1 MRDRPRSQPPP
12 YPRRVRPIGVTEL
25 ALEVRLLARDD
36 RPPDHAEH
44 HRQQQEWPQ
53 RVDEQRDAGVEGRE
67 PDVHRVAGEAIGA
80 PHHERR
86 GGLNGNRAR
95 AGSAKQDDG
104 ARRKRN
110 ARAGEDPA
118 EQYPSPAHRYGCG
131 LESIQR
137 VPDAEP
143 QRVHDGRRHHH
154 ACAIRRSIRHVASC
168 GHSGDSNAS
177 GGAKSIAGG
186 FQDEGVHSLA
196 LMHPLLILLVG
207 MATILVGIVLL
218 RLNAFLA
225 LVIAAI
231 VVSLLAPGE
240 PAAKIAR
247 VAEGFG
253 RTAGTVGIVIALAAI
268 TGKAMTD
275 SGAADRIVNG
285 FLALLGEKRGATALC
300 STGYIL
306 SIPVFFDTVF
316 YLLVPL
322 ARSMYGRT
330 NRNYL
335 KYLLAIAAGAGA
347 THTLVPPTP
356 GPLAIA
362 GTLGVDLGTMVLVGI
377 VVALPAAGAGL
388 LFAGWVDH
396 RMPVVPQRP
405 AALAVGAS
413 AVTAPAPQRLPG
425 LVPSI
430 LPIILPV
437 LLISSRTVVV
447 SMTARPGLHVTMW
460 SALAPYT
467 AIIGNPNLALLL
479 GTGIAMWVYVR
490 QRTVSRADLAEMVET
505 SLMSAGVM
513 ILIIAASGGF
523 GVALQA
529 TEIGSVIERAFVGQS
544 GGAASGTDSGM
555 VFLFLGF
562 GVASLI
568 KLAQGS
574 STVAMITTAAM
585 LAAMLPAS
593 GLPFHTVYVA
603 TAIAS
608 GSLVGTWMND
618 SGFWLF
624 SKMGGVTEIETL
636 KSWTP
641 VLAIVGTGVHDF
653 RVS

>member
-1 MRDRPRSQPPP
+1 MPP
-12 YPRRVRPIGVTEL
+12 T
-25 ALEVRLLARDD
+25 
-36 RPPDHAEH
+36 
-44 HRQQQEWPQ
+44 
-53 RVDEQRDAGVEGRE
+53 
-67 PDVHRVAGEAIGA
+67 
-80 PHHERR
+80 
-86 GGLNGNRAR
+86 
-95 AGSAKQDDG
+95 
-104 ARRKRN
+104 
-110 ARAGEDPA
+110 
-118 EQYPSPAHRYGCG
+118 
-131 LESIQR
+131 
-137 VPDAEP
+137 
-143 QRVHDGRRHHH
+143 
-154 ACAIRRSIRHVASC
+154 
-168 GHSGDSNAS
+168 
-177 GGAKSIAGG
+177 
-186 FQDEGVHSLA
+186 
-196 LMHPLLILLVG
+196 LIVLVG
-207 MATILVGIVLL
+207 MATILGAILLL

-225 LVIAAI
+225 LIIAAI

-240 PAAKIAR
+240 PAVKIAR

-253 RTAGTVGIVIALAAI
+253 RTAGTVGVVIALAAI

-300 STGYIL
+300 STGYVL

-335 KYLLAIAAGAGA
+335 KYLLAIAAGAAA

-377 VVALPAAGAGL
+377 VVALPAAGVGL
-388 LFAGWVDH
+388 LFAGWVDR
-396 RMPVVPQRP
+396 RMPVVPQAP
-405 AALAVGAS
+405 AAPALGAS
-413 AVTAPAPQRLPG
+413 AAAAMHPLPG
-425 LVPSI
+425 LVPSL

-437 LLISSRTVVV
+437 LLISSHTVVV
-447 SMTARPGLHVTMW
+447 SMTARPGSHVALW

-467 AIIGNPNLALLL
+467 AIIGNPNLALLVAV
-479 GTGIAMWVYVR
+479 GIAMWVYVR
-490 QRTVSRADLAEMVET
+490 QRRVSRADLAEMVET

-513 ILIIAASGGF
+513 ILIIAASGAF

-529 TEIGSVIERAFVGQS
+529 TEIGSVIERTFVGQAAAAGVGS
-544 GGAASGTDSGM
+544 GL

-641 VLAIVGTGVHDF
+641 VLAIVGLTAMVTTLVLALLVPL
-653 RVS
+653 R

>member
-1 MRDRPRSQPPP
+1 
-12 YPRRVRPIGVTEL
+12 
-25 ALEVRLLARDD
+25 
-36 RPPDHAEH
+36 
-44 HRQQQEWPQ
+44 
-53 RVDEQRDAGVEGRE
+53 
-67 PDVHRVAGEAIGA
+67 
-80 PHHERR
+80 
-86 GGLNGNRAR
+86 
-95 AGSAKQDDG
+95 
-104 ARRKRN
+104 
-110 ARAGEDPA
+110 
-118 EQYPSPAHRYGCG
+118 
-131 LESIQR
+131 
-137 VPDAEP
+137 
-143 QRVHDGRRHHH
+143 
-154 ACAIRRSIRHVASC
+154 
-168 GHSGDSNAS
+168 
-177 GGAKSIAGG
+177 
-186 FQDEGVHSLA
+186 
-196 LMHPLLILLVG
+196 MHPTLILIVG
-207 MATILVGIVLL
+207 MATILGAILLL

-225 LVIAAI
+225 LIIAAI

-240 PAAKIAR
+240 PAAKMAR

-268 TGKAMTD
+268 AGKAMMD
-275 SGAADRIVNG
+275 SGAADRIVKA

-300 STGYIL
+300 ATGYVL

-322 ARSMYGRT
+322 ARSMHGRT

-377 VVALPAAGAGL
+377 AVALPAAGAGL
-388 LFAGWVDH
+388 LFAGWVDR
-396 RMPVVPQRP
+396 RMPVVPRAP
-405 AALAVGAS
+405 AAPALGAS
-413 AVTAPAPQRLPG
+413 AREAAALPLPG
-425 LVPSI
+425 LVSSF

-437 LLISSRTVVV
+437 LFISSHTVVA
-447 SMTARPGLHVTMW
+447 SMTARPGAHLAIW
-460 SALAPYT
+460 STLAPYT
-467 AIIGNPNLALLL
+467 AIIGNPNLALLVAAAV
-479 GTGIAMWVYVR
+479 AMWVYAR
-490 QRTVSRADLAEMVET
+490 ERRVSRADLAEMVDT

-513 ILIIAASGGF
+513 ILIIAASGAF

-529 TEIGSVIERAFVGQS
+529 TEIGPVIERAFVGRA
-544 GGAASGTDSGM
+544 AASGMGSGL

-568 KLAQGS
+568 KIAQGS

-585 LAAMLPAS
+585 LAAMLPANGG

-641 VLAIVGTGVHDF
+641 VLAIVGVTAMVTTVALAVLVPL
-653 RVS
+653 R

>member
-1 MRDRPRSQPPP
+1 MPP
-12 YPRRVRPIGVTEL
+12 T
-25 ALEVRLLARDD
+25 
-36 RPPDHAEH
+36 
-44 HRQQQEWPQ
+44 
-53 RVDEQRDAGVEGRE
+53 
-67 PDVHRVAGEAIGA
+67 
-80 PHHERR
+80 
-86 GGLNGNRAR
+86 
-95 AGSAKQDDG
+95 
-104 ARRKRN
+104 
-110 ARAGEDPA
+110 
-118 EQYPSPAHRYGCG
+118 
-131 LESIQR
+131 
-137 VPDAEP
+137 
-143 QRVHDGRRHHH
+143 
-154 ACAIRRSIRHVASC
+154 
-168 GHSGDSNAS
+168 
-177 GGAKSIAGG
+177 
-186 FQDEGVHSLA
+186 
-196 LMHPLLILLVG
+196 LILLVG
-207 MATILVGIVLL
+207 MATILAGIVLL

-225 LVIAAI
+225 LIIAAI

-240 PAAKIAR
+240 PAVKIAR

-268 TGKAMTD
+268 TGQAMLG

-388 LFAGWVDH
+388 LFAGWVDR

-413 AVTAPAPQRLPG
+413 AVTAPAPRRLPG

-437 LLISSRTVVV
+437 LLISSHTVVV
-447 SMTARPGLHVTMW
+447 SMTARPGLHVAMW

-467 AIIGNPNLALLL
+467 AVIGNPNLALLL
-479 GTGIAMWVYVR
+479 GTGIALWVYAR
-490 QRTVSRADLAEMVET
+490 QRTASRADLAEMVET

-585 LAAMLPAS
+585 LGAACLRRRRSRS
-593 GLPFHTVYVA
+593 GPPPGRSDSTARSTTRGGAAQPRFRSNGSGRPVTTRPLPFGRSAGSRMTPITSTSAVA
-603 TAIAS
+603 PSIPIQRRSGPTTSAATTSTAS
-608 GSLVGTWMND
+608 
-618 SGFWLF
+618 
-624 SKMGGVTEIETL
+624 
-636 KSWTP
+636 SWT
-641 VLAIVGTGVHDF
+641 ITSSSSSIHSTIIGVP
-653 RVS
+653 SSSA

>member
-80 PHHERR
+80 PQHERR

-207 MATILVGIVLL
+207 MATILVGIVVL

-225 LVIAAI
+225 LITAAI

-240 PAAKIAR
+240 PGVKIAR

-253 RTAGTVGIVIALAAI
+253 RTAGTIGIVIALAGIA
-268 TGKAMTD
+268 GKAMMD
-275 SGAADRIVNG
+275 SGAADRIVRA

-300 STGYIL
+300 ATGYVL

-335 KYLLAIAAGAGA
+335 KYIMAIAAGAAA

-356 GPLAIA
+356 GPLAVA
-362 GTLGVDLGTMVLVGI
+362 GTLGVDLGTMVLVGL
-377 VVALPAAGAGL
+377 VVALPAAGVGL
-388 LFAGWVDH
+388 LYAGWVDR
-396 RMPVVPQRP
+396 RMPVVPRENP
-405 AALAVGAS
+405 GGGAAPS
-413 AVTAPAPQRLPG
+413 AGTHPLPG
-425 LVPSI
+425 LIPSL
-430 LPIILPV
+430 LPIVLPV
-437 LLISSRTVVV
+437 LLISSNTVVV
-447 SMTARPGLHVTMW
+447 SMTSRAAVHTTVW
-460 SALAPYT
+460 SALSPYT
-467 AIIGNPNLALLL
+467 AIIGNANLALLVSAVV
-479 GTGIAMWVYVR
+479 AMGVYAR
-490 QRTVSRADLAEMVET
+490 QRGASRADLAEMVET
-505 SLMSAGVM
+505 SLMSAGLI
-513 ILIIAASGGF
+513 ILI
-523 GVALQA
+523 
-529 TEIGSVIERAFVGQS
+529 
-544 GGAASGTDSGM
+544 
-555 VFLFLGF
+555 
-562 GVASLI
+562 
-568 KLAQGS
+568 
-574 STVAMITTAAM
+574 TAA
-585 LAAMLPAS
+585 
-593 GLPFHTVYVA
+593 
-603 TAIAS
+603 
-608 GSLVGTWMND
+608 
-618 SGFWLF
+618 
-624 SKMGGVTEIETL
+624 GGE
-636 KSWTP
+636 
-641 VLAIVGTGVHDF
+641 
-653 RVS
+653 

>member
-1 MRDRPRSQPPP
+1 MPP
-12 YPRRVRPIGVTEL
+12 T
-25 ALEVRLLARDD
+25 
-36 RPPDHAEH
+36 
-44 HRQQQEWPQ
+44 
-53 RVDEQRDAGVEGRE
+53 
-67 PDVHRVAGEAIGA
+67 
-80 PHHERR
+80 
-86 GGLNGNRAR
+86 
-95 AGSAKQDDG
+95 
-104 ARRKRN
+104 
-110 ARAGEDPA
+110 
-118 EQYPSPAHRYGCG
+118 
-131 LESIQR
+131 
-137 VPDAEP
+137 
-143 QRVHDGRRHHH
+143 
-154 ACAIRRSIRHVASC
+154 
-168 GHSGDSNAS
+168 
-177 GGAKSIAGG
+177 
-186 FQDEGVHSLA
+186 
-196 LMHPLLILLVG
+196 LILLIG
-207 MATILVGIVLL
+207 MATILGAILLL

-225 LVIAAI
+225 LIIAAI

-240 PAAKIAR
+240 PAVKIAR

-253 RTAGTVGIVIALAAI
+253 RTAGTVGVVIALAAI
-268 TGKAMTD
+268 TGKAMMD
-275 SGAADRIVNG
+275 SGAADRIVQA

-300 STGYIL
+300 ATGYVL

-322 ARSMYGRT
+322 ARTMHGRT

-335 KYLLAIAAGAGA
+335 KYLLAITAGAGA

-377 VVALPAAGAGL
+377 VVALPAAGVGL
-388 LFAGWVDH
+388 LLAGWVDR
-396 RMPVVPQRP
+396 RMPVVPRAP
-405 AALAVGAS
+405 TASALGAS
-413 AVTAPAPQRLPG
+413 AAAATQPLPG
-425 LVPSI
+425 LVPSL

-437 LLISSRTVVV
+437 LLISSHTVVV
-447 SMTARPGLHVTMW
+447 SMTARPGMHLAMW

-467 AIIGNPNLALLL
+467 AIIGNPNLALLVAAAV
-479 GTGIAMWVYVR
+479 AMGVYAR
-490 QRTVSRADLAEMVET
+490 QRGVSRAELAEMVET

-513 ILIIAASGGF
+513 ILIIAASGAF

-529 TEIGSVIERAFVGQS
+529 TEIGPVIERAFVGQS
-544 GGAASGTDSGM
+544 GAAASGTGSGLI
-555 VFLFLGF
+555 FLFLGF

-568 KLAQGS
+568 KIAQGS

-585 LAAMLPAS
+585 LAAMLPANGG

-641 VLAIVGTGVHDF
+641 VLAVVGVTGMVTTL
-653 RVS
+653 VLAVLVPLK

>member
-1 MRDRPRSQPPP
+1 
-12 YPRRVRPIGVTEL
+12 
-25 ALEVRLLARDD
+25 
-36 RPPDHAEH
+36 
-44 HRQQQEWPQ
+44 
-53 RVDEQRDAGVEGRE
+53 
-67 PDVHRVAGEAIGA
+67 
-80 PHHERR
+80 
-86 GGLNGNRAR
+86 
-95 AGSAKQDDG
+95 
-104 ARRKRN
+104 
-110 ARAGEDPA
+110 
-118 EQYPSPAHRYGCG
+118 
-131 LESIQR
+131 
-137 VPDAEP
+137 
-143 QRVHDGRRHHH
+143 
-154 ACAIRRSIRHVASC
+154 
-168 GHSGDSNAS
+168 
-177 GGAKSIAGG
+177 
-186 FQDEGVHSLA
+186 
-196 LMHPLLILLVG
+196 MHPTLILLIG
-207 MATILVGIVLL
+207 IATILAGIVVL

-225 LVIAAI
+225 LIIAAI

-240 PAAKIAR
+240 AAVKIAR

-268 TGKAMTD
+268 IGKAMME
-275 SGAADRIVNG
+275 SGAADRIVNA

-316 YLLVPL
+316 FLLVPL

-362 GTLGVDLGTMVLVGI
+362 GTLGVDLGTMVLVGAA
-377 VVALPAAGAGL
+377 VALPAAAAGL
-388 LFAGWVDH
+388 LFAGWVDR
-396 RMPVVPQRP
+396 RMPVVPQAP
-405 AALAVGAS
+405 AALGVNAAAVAP
-413 AVTAPAPQRLPG
+413 TAPLPG
-425 LVPSI
+425 LIPSL
-430 LPIILPV
+430 LPILLPV
-437 LLISSRTVVV
+437 LLISSHTVVA
-447 SMTARPGLHVTMW
+447 SMTARPGMHVAMW
-460 SALAPYT
+460 STLEPYT
-467 AIIGNPNLALLL
+467 AIIGNPNLALLV
-479 GTGIAMWVYVR
+479 GTGIAMWVYAR
-490 QRTVSRADLAEMVET
+490 QRRASRADIAEMVET
-505 SLMSAGVM
+505 SITSAGVM

-529 TEIGSVIERAFVGQS
+529 TGIGSVIERTFVGQA
-544 GGAASGTDSGM
+544 AASGIGSGL

-624 SKMGGVTEIETL
+624 SKMGGVTEIQTL

-641 VLAIVGTGVHDF
+641 LLGIVGVTAMVATLALALLVPL
-653 RVS
+653 R

>member
-1 MRDRPRSQPPP
+1 
-12 YPRRVRPIGVTEL
+12 
-25 ALEVRLLARDD
+25 
-36 RPPDHAEH
+36 
-44 HRQQQEWPQ
+44 
-53 RVDEQRDAGVEGRE
+53 
-67 PDVHRVAGEAIGA
+67 
-80 PHHERR
+80 
-86 GGLNGNRAR
+86 
-95 AGSAKQDDG
+95 
-104 ARRKRN
+104 
-110 ARAGEDPA
+110 
-118 EQYPSPAHRYGCG
+118 
-131 LESIQR
+131 
-137 VPDAEP
+137 
-143 QRVHDGRRHHH
+143 
-154 ACAIRRSIRHVASC
+154 
-168 GHSGDSNAS
+168 
-177 GGAKSIAGG
+177 
-186 FQDEGVHSLA
+186 
-196 LMHPLLILLVG
+196 MHPTLILLVG
-207 MATILVGIVLL
+207 IATILAGIVVL

-225 LVIAAI
+225 LIIAAI

-240 PAAKIAR
+240 AAVKIAR

-268 TGKAMTD
+268 IGKAMMD
-275 SGAADRIVNG
+275 SGAADRIVNA

-316 YLLVPL
+316 FLLVPL

-362 GTLGVDLGTMVLVGI
+362 GTLGVDLGTMVLVGAG
-377 VVALPAAGAGL
+377 VALPAAAAGL
-388 LFAGWVDH
+388 LAAGWLDR
-396 RMPVVPQRP
+396 RMPVVPQAP
-405 AALAVGAS
+405 AGLGVSAAAVAP
-413 AVTAPAPQRLPG
+413 TAPLPG
-425 LVPSI
+425 LVPSL
-430 LPIILPV
+430 LPILLPV
-437 LLISSRTVVV
+437 LLISSHTVVV
-447 SMTARPGLHVTMW
+447 SMTARPGMQVAMW
-460 SALAPYT
+460 STLEPYA
-467 AIIGNPNLALLL
+467 AILGNPNLALLV
-479 GTGIAMWVYVR
+479 GTGIAMWVYAR
-490 QRTVSRADLAEMVET
+490 QRRASRADIAEMVES
-505 SLMSAGVM
+505 SLTSAGVM

-529 TEIGSVIERAFVGQS
+529 TEIGSVIERAFVGPA
-544 GGAASGTDSGM
+544 AASGIGSGL

-585 LAAMLPAS
+585 LAAMLPAK

-624 SKMGGVTEIETL
+624 SKMGGVTEIDTL

-641 VLAIVGTGVHDF
+641 VLGIVGVTAMVTTLVLALLVPL
-653 RVS
+653 R

>member
-1 MRDRPRSQPPP
+1 
-12 YPRRVRPIGVTEL
+12 
-25 ALEVRLLARDD
+25 
-36 RPPDHAEH
+36 
-44 HRQQQEWPQ
+44 
-53 RVDEQRDAGVEGRE
+53 
-67 PDVHRVAGEAIGA
+67 
-80 PHHERR
+80 
-86 GGLNGNRAR
+86 
-95 AGSAKQDDG
+95 
-104 ARRKRN
+104 
-110 ARAGEDPA
+110 
-118 EQYPSPAHRYGCG
+118 
-131 LESIQR
+131 
-137 VPDAEP
+137 
-143 QRVHDGRRHHH
+143 
-154 ACAIRRSIRHVASC
+154 
-168 GHSGDSNAS
+168 
-177 GGAKSIAGG
+177 
-186 FQDEGVHSLA
+186 
-196 LMHPLLILLVG
+196 MHPTLILLVG
-207 MATILVGIVLL
+207 MATILGGIVLL

-225 LVIAAI
+225 LIIAAI

-240 PAAKIAR
+240 AAVKIAR

-253 RTAGTVGIVIALAAI
+253 RTAGTVGIVIARAAI
-268 TGKAMTD
+268 IGKAMMD

-330 NRNYL
+330 HRNYL

-362 GTLGVDLGTMVLVGI
+362 GTLGVDLGTMVLVGA
-377 VVALPAAGAGL
+377 VVALPAAAAGL
-388 LFAGWVDH
+388 VFAGRVDR
-396 RMPVVPQRP
+396 RMPVVPRAEVP
-405 AALAVGAS
+405 ALGAS
-413 AVTAPAPQRLPG
+413 ASEAAAAKPLPG
-425 LVPSI
+425 LVPSL
-430 LPIILPV
+430 LPILLPV
-437 LLISSRTVVV
+437 LLISSHTVVV
-447 SMTARPGLHVTMW
+447 SMTARPGMHVAMW
-460 SALAPYT
+460 SALEPYT
-467 AIIGNPNLALLL
+467 AIIGNPNLALLV
-479 GTGIAMWVYVR
+479 GTGIAMWVYAR
-490 QRTVSRADLAEMVET
+490 QRGASRADIAEMVET
-505 SLMSAGVM
+505 SLTSAGVM

-529 TEIGSVIERAFVGQS
+529 TEIGSVIERAFVGQA
-544 GGAASGTDSGM
+544 AASGIGSGLI
-555 VFLFLGF
+555 FLFLGF

-641 VLAIVGTGVHDF
+641 VLAIVGVTAMVTTLVLAVLVPL
-653 RVS
+653 R

>member
-1 MRDRPRSQPPP
+1 MPP
-12 YPRRVRPIGVTEL
+12 T
-25 ALEVRLLARDD
+25 
-36 RPPDHAEH
+36 
-44 HRQQQEWPQ
+44 
-53 RVDEQRDAGVEGRE
+53 
-67 PDVHRVAGEAIGA
+67 
-80 PHHERR
+80 
-86 GGLNGNRAR
+86 
-95 AGSAKQDDG
+95 
-104 ARRKRN
+104 
-110 ARAGEDPA
+110 
-118 EQYPSPAHRYGCG
+118 
-131 LESIQR
+131 
-137 VPDAEP
+137 
-143 QRVHDGRRHHH
+143 
-154 ACAIRRSIRHVASC
+154 
-168 GHSGDSNAS
+168 
-177 GGAKSIAGG
+177 
-186 FQDEGVHSLA
+186 
-196 LMHPLLILLVG
+196 LILLVG
-207 MATILVGIVLL
+207 LATILVGIVLL

-388 LFAGWVDH
+388 LFAGWVDR

-437 LLISSRTVVV
+437 LLISSHTVVV
-447 SMTARPGLHVTMW
+447 SMTARPGLHVAMW

-529 TEIGSVIERAFVGQS
+529 TEIGSVIERAFVGQA
-544 GGAASGTDSGM
+544 AASGTGSGL

-624 SKMGGVTEIETL
+624 SKMGGVTEVETL
-636 KSWTP
+636 KSWTS
-641 VLAIVGTGVHDF
+641 VLAIVGVTAMVTTLVLALLVPL
-653 RVS
+653 R